1 MKRNSKSI
9 KPNTKTSLI
18 TYIILIAAFVI
29 VQIMLANGGMS
40 YMMQDLLV
48 PLCVYAI
55 LAVSLNLT
63 VGILGEL
70 SLGQAGFMCIG
81 AYSGALFSN
90 LMAEAIPEAVIR
102 FPLSLLL
109 GGLCAAIFGILIGI
123 PVLRLRGDYLAIV
136 TLAFGEIIKN
146 ICASIY
152 LGRDADG
159 FHISLKSVSDMNM
172 AADGEMFING
182 ALGING
188 TPKDSNFIIAFI
200 IVKVPLGQKLVT
212 ILSDGITAVI
222 SCGNEGL
229 EFVFGDLFTGGSAGL
244 YVFIVQ
250 SLGNIIFVSALV
262 SALYYLGVIG
272 FVVKWIGKAVGV
284 VTRTSEVE
292 TFVAVANMFLG
303 HTDSPILVAKYLPR
317 LTDSEIFVILVSGM
331 GSMSASILGG
341 YSALGIPM
349 STLLIASAL
358 VPIGSIM
365 VSKVMCPQ
373 TEEIEQ
379 VSEVKMDNKGNN
391 TNVIDAL
398 SEGCNTGIQM
408 VISIGASIVGFMGVM
423 AIFDM
428 ILGIFGISLA
438 QIFGYVF
445 APFGFLM
452 GLEGSD
458 ILMEGTLLGQKLILN
473 EFIAFGNLAP
483 QLASL
488 DARTG
493 LVATI
498 SLCGFANI
506 SSMGMCIG
514 GIGVLCP
521 EKRGTISR
529 LIVKATIAGVFVSI
543 NSALLVS
550 IVSLF

>member
-200 IVKVPLGQKLVT
+200 ILFLTVIVAYNFTDSRTGRAVMSIRDNRIAAESIGINITKYKL
-212 ILSDGITAVI
+212 ITFALTAFI
-222 SCGNEGL
+222 
-229 EFVFGDLFTGGSAGL
+229 AG
-244 YVFIVQ
+244 V
-250 SLGNIIFVSALV
+250 A
-262 SALYYLGVIG
+262 GVIYSHNFSTLQASKFDYNMSILILV
-272 FVVKWIGKAVGV
+272 FVV
-284 VTRTSEVE
+284 
-292 TFVAVANMFLG
+292 
-303 HTDSPILVAKYLPR
+303 
-317 LTDSEIFVILVSGM
+317 
-331 GSMSASILGG
+331 LGG
-341 YSALGIPM
+341 
-349 STLLIASAL
+349 
-358 VPIGSIM
+358 IGSIRGSVIAAVVLTLIPELLRETIGNYRM
-365 VSKVMCPQ
+365 LFYAVILIAMMIVTSNETIKAKTGSYLNKLKGLVVK
-373 TEEIEQ
+373 EKKG
-379 VSEVKMDNKGNN
+379 EVK
-391 TNVIDAL
+391 
-398 SEGCNTGIQM
+398 
-408 VISIGASIVGFMGVM
+408 
-423 AIFDM
+423 
-428 ILGIFGISLA
+428 
-438 QIFGYVF
+438 
-445 APFGFLM
+445 
-452 GLEGSD
+452 
-458 ILMEGTLLGQKLILN
+458 
-473 EFIAFGNLAP
+473 
-483 QLASL
+483 
-488 DARTG
+488 
-493 LVATI
+493 
-498 SLCGFANI
+498 
-506 SSMGMCIG
+506 
-514 GIGVLCP
+514 
-521 EKRGTISR
+521 
-529 LIVKATIAGVFVSI
+529 
-543 NSALLVS
+543 
-550 IVSLF
+550 